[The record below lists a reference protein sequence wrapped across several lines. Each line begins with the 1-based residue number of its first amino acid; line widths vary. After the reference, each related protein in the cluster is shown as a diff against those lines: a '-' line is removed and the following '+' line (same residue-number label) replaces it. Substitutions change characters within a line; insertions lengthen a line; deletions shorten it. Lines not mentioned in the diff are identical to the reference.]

1 MSTPQTDEY
10 GDRYWLNSEGQL
22 HREDGP
28 AVECADGSRAWYLND
43 QLHREDG
50 PALEWANGYREWW
63 LKGEELTW
71 ADWLDKTTASP
82 QLLTLLRLRWT

>member
-1 MSTPQTDEY
+1 MSTTETDEY

-50 PALEWANGYREWW
+50 PAMEWANGYREWW
-63 LKGEELTW
+63 LNGEELTW
-71 ADWLDKTTASP
+71 PDWLDKTNCTA
-82 QLLTLLRLRWT
+82 QHQTLLRLRWA